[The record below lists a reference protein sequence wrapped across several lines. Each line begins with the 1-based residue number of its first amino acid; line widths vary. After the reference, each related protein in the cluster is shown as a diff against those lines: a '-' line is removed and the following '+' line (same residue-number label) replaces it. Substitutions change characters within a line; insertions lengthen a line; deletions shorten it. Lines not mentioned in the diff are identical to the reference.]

1 MIQLTLEDMAS
12 ALTLCYLKLSACELN
27 TQICREKAQSAHV
40 LWIEHGENA
49 KNDLK
54 RPQPGRDVQIHFQL
68 TSIRIN
74 FLKEQVVKPF
84 IERKESS
91 RDEWMTI
98 IIKLLFM
105 FSPPCMFMFPIIW
118 MRFFFSQAV
127 RVLSIFGQV
136 CFVYLIKPRQSF
148 MHFNQHTMFQYIFSS
163 LPCPCCSNPIC
174 VVSITDFGRLLWPTA
189 PLGCRDP
196 EGQDAHFSIFVHT
209 KVCL

>member
-12 ALTLCYLKLSACELN
+12 ALTLRYLKLSACGLN
-27 TQICREKAQSAHV
+27 TQICREKALSAHV

-54 RPQPGRDVQIHFQL
+54 RPQPGRDVQIHFQS

-84 IERKESS
+84 IERKES

-118 MRFFFSQAV
+118 MWVFFFPG
-127 RVLSIFGQV
+127 RPG
-136 CFVYLIKPRQSF
+136 FVYIWASVLCIPNKTKAIIHALQP
-148 MHFNQHTMFQYIFSS
+148 TY
-163 LPCPCCSNPIC
+163 C
-174 VVSITDFGRLLWPTA
+174 VSIYFLLSTL
-189 PLGCRDP
+189 PLL
-196 EGQDAHFSIFVHT
+196 F
-209 KVCL
+209 